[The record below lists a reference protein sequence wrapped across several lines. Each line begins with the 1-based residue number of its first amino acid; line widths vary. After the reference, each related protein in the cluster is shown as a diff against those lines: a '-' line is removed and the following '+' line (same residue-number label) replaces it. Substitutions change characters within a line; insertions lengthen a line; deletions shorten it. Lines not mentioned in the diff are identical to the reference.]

1 MSQVIHVRQYTRRR
15 PYEAEYQAI
24 HSELRRAFERDME
37 LEELRY
43 LIEVEVEKDLRGEHH
58 G

>member
-1 MSQVIHVRQYTRRR
+1 MITVRPHTRRR
-15 PYEAEYQAI
+15 PHEAEYNLV

-43 LIEVEVEKDLRGEHH
+43 LIEVEVEKDLREERR
-58 G
+58 